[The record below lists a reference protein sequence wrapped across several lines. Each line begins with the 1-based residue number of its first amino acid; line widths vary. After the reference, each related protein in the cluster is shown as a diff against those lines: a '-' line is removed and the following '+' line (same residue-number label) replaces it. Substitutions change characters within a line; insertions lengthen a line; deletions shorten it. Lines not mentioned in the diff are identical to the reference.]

1 MKIKGTSSYITVEI
15 DNKTVKIQG
24 EMLVNGF
31 VAYAD
36 TIKHWEPPYQR
47 IEIDENTKAKIIRDV
62 IDETKNSNFVI
73 QFE

>member
-15 DNKTVKIQG
+15 DNKAVKIQG

-31 VAYAD
+31 VAFAD
-36 TIKHWEPPYQR
+36 TMKHWEPPYQR

-73 QFE
+73 RFE

>member
-36 TIKHWEPPYQR
+36 TIKYWEPPYQY
-47 IEIDENTKAKIIRDV
+47 IEIDETTKAKIIKDV
-62 IDETKNSNFVI
+62 IDETQNSNFVI

>member
-15 DNKTVKIQG
+15 DDKTVKIQG
-24 EMLVNGF
+24 EMVVGGF

-36 TIKHWEPPYQR
+36 TIKNWEPPFDN
-47 IEIDENTKAKIIRDV
+47 IKIDEATKAKIINGV
-62 IDETKNSNFVI
+62 VNESQNFGYKI